1 MTKEYQIE
9 QEFIQK
15 LIELKY
21 TYRPDITDRK
31 SLELNFRNKFEAL
44 NKVQLT
50 DHEFLR
56 LRDEITIPDVFQ
68 ASKKL
73 REMQYFQRD
82 DGTPLHYTLLNN
94 KDWYKKHHDVLFI
107 NASEH
112 FDKNKGQNSLS
123 EEHIEKI
130 VYTYKYR
137 RDEERFSRYV
147 PMDEI
152 ESSDYNLNITRYVS
166 TAELEPIIDLKEVN
180 RQLADIN
187 KQIKESSERHNQFLR
202 ELGLEEV

>member
-31 SLELNFRNKFEAL
+31 SLEHNFRNKFEAL

-56 LRDEITIPDVFQ
+56 LRDEIITSDVFQ

-82 DGTPLHYTLLNN
+82 DGTPLHYTL
-94 KDWYKKHHDVLFI
+94 V
-107 NASEH
+107 
-112 FDKNKGQNSLS
+112 
-123 EEHIEKI
+123 
-130 VYTYKYR
+130 T
-137 RDEERFSRYV
+137 
-147 PMDEI
+147 
-152 ESSDYNLNITRYVS
+152 
-166 TAELEPIIDLKEVN
+166 
-180 RQLADIN
+180 
-187 KQIKESSERHNQFLR
+187 
-202 ELGLEEV
+202 